1 MDSRKGA
8 KAGSKGKPRDLI
20 DIIFSWSLQEIFN
33 NNLYGDKVE
42 TIPGS
47 FQSVEQ
53 YLASYTFPLLE
64 ETRASLCSSMQDVS
78 KLPFAK
84 VAGFVKGKKNAYHVE
99 VDSWKNRSTDRGKEP
114 YKTLPGD
121 VLMLTN
127 AKPDTIPSLE
137 RFAGRWAFASVA
149 EIAGDADGNAQ
160 TSTKFRVNAFLD
172 NEVNDHRTWESMYAV
187 FLINAV
193 TNNRIWNV
201 LHRFGNS
208 KVVRE
213 VLCTDLAAEKDCNLC
228 ITQSHDSGH
237 ESLDKNLFGSLNE
250 SQAKAVLSCLDTIKC
265 QHRLAMEMIQGPP
278 GTGKTK
284 TVAALLFTL
293 LKRKHRTLVCAPT
306 NVAIKELASRV
317 LQLVKQSVSTNSHGE
332 LLLYNVGDM
341 LCFGNKDRM
350 KVNSDMEEIFLD
362 HRVDCVVQCF
372 SALTG
377 WQHCLPSMIDTLNDC
392 VRQYHIFL
400 ENERQIISKPNGND
414 VASKRRSGKKES
426 KPKFKSF
433 LEFFK
438 HRFKSSADS
447 LRRCLSIIC
456 THISKSYLL
465 DHNFRYINS
474 LLILLDSFEVS
485 LCREKLD
492 SRQLEEAFSMD
503 PSSLKTLTDPLY
515 TALLMKRRE
524 CLSVLQTLDTS
535 LRKLNLA
542 KFTCKSKIAEICY
555 QAASLIFCTASS
567 SYKLYSMGMKP
578 VSLLVIDEA
587 AQLKECESM
596 IPLQLR
602 GVRHAILVGDEC
614 QLPAMVESKLSSK
627 AGFGRSLFE
636 RLVSLGRPR
645 HLLNI
650 QYRMHPAISRFPTST
665 FYKNQIRNGPN
676 VTSESYKKCY
686 LPSPMFGP
694 YSFINISNGSE
705 EGGDDGHSLRNHV
718 EVGVVSMIL
727 RNLYGACKSSGEDLS
742 VGVISPYSAQ
752 VAAIQKNIG
761 KRYENIKGFTAKVRS
776 VDGFQG
782 GEEDIIIVST
792 VRSNPRGFIGFVS
805 DTKRTNVTIT
815 RARYSL
821 WILGNE
827 RTLTRSKSVW
837 GALVHDAKSR
847 GCFFSID
854 DVKAALDGKNN
865 QLDDPVDRSSVL
877 SRNARRRA
885 KCSSDAKSRQC
896 SSSTDEVKAILDGKN
911 NQPDDPVAGSS
922 VLSRN
927 ARQRAKRFSDAKSR
941 ECSSSTDEVKAILD
955 GKNNQLDDPVDGSSL
970 LSRNAWARAKCFS
983 DAKSQQ
989 CSSSTDEV
997 KAILDGKNNQL
1008 DDPVDGSSLLSRNAW
1023 ARAKC
1028 FSDAKSQQCSS
1039 STDEVKAILDGKN
1052 NQLDDP
1058 VDGSRLLS
1066 RNAWARARCISDAK
1080 SQQCSS
1086 STDGVQA
1093 ILDGKKENI
1102 RLDDPLG
1109 GNSDLF
1115 RNARWR
1121 VFFGDNFVKSFRKL
1135 TSHRT
1140 KMSIMNLISKLASG
1154 WRPKKSDVGLLPK
1167 SSSPMVKQF
1176 EVEGL
1181 YVLCT
1186 VDILKELRYI
1196 QILKIWDV
1204 LPLRDAM
1211 IVVEHLNSEFKE
1223 YADDFISRCNEK
1235 CLEGDQEVPKTWDCP
1250 HGIACFRSLDHVQ
1263 AGSSFGANTSDLGG
1277 RESLLS
1283 MRFHPSS
1290 SGVVSN
1296 LLSEDHDNELNLPS
1310 EVTELGQ
1317 EKNSLRLLSEDHD
1330 SKLNH
1335 ASEVTEPDQEKNSVK
1350 SLFGGLLS
1358 SLFRGF
1364 RI

>member
-8 KAGSKGKPRDLI
+8 EAGSGRKNDKRSDLI
-20 DIIFSWSLQEIFN
+20 DIIFSWSLEEIFN
-33 NNLYGDKVE
+33 INLYGDKVE
-42 TIPGS
+42 TVPES

-53 YLASYTFPLLE
+53 YLASHTFPLLE

-84 VAGFVKGKKNAYHVE
+84 VTGFVEGKKNSYYVE
-99 VDSWKNRSTDRGKEP
+99 VDYWRNRSTDNGKEP

-121 VLMLTN
+121 VLILTN
-127 AKPDTIPSLE
+127 AMPDTITSLE
-137 RFAGRWAFASVA
+137 RFAGRWAFASVTKIT
-149 EIAGDADGNAQ
+149 EDEDRDAQ
-160 TSTKFRVNAFLD
+160 TSTMFSVRAFLD
-172 NEVNDHRTWESMYAV
+172 NEVNDDRTWESMYAV

-201 LHRFGNS
+201 LHRFGNL

-213 VLCTDLAAEKDCNLC
+213 VLCTDSAAEKDCNLC

-237 ESLDKNLFGSLNE
+237 ESLDKNLFDSLNE
-250 SQAKAVLSCLDTIKC
+250 SQTKAVLSCLNTIKC
-265 QHRLAMEMIQGPP
+265 KHRSAIEMIQGPP

-317 LQLVKQSVSTNSHGE
+317 LQLVKQSVCTNTHGE
-332 LLLYNVGDM
+332 RLLYNLGDI

-350 KVNSDMEEIFLD
+350 KLDSDMEEIFLD
-362 HRVDCVVQCF
+362 HRVDCVERCF
-372 SALTG
+372 SVLAG
-377 WQHCLPSMIDTLNDC
+377 WQHCLPSTIDTLNDC
-392 VRQYHIFL
+392 VDQYHIFL
-400 ENERQIISKPNGND
+400 ENERMIISKPNGN
-414 VASKRRSGKKES
+414 ES
-426 KPKFKSF
+426 KPEFKSF

-438 HRFKSSADS
+438 HRFKSSAHC
-447 LRRCLSIIC
+447 LRRCLSILC
-456 THISKSYLL
+456 THVSKSYLL
-465 DHNFRYINS
+465 DQNFQDIKS

-492 SRQLEEAFSMD
+492 SRKLKEAFSVD

-515 TALLMKRRE
+515 TALLMKRHE
-524 CLSVLQTLDTS
+524 CLSVLRTLNTS
-535 LRKLNLA
+535 LRRLNLA
-542 KFTCKSKIAEICY
+542 TFASKSKIAEFCY
-555 QAASLIFCTASS
+555 QAASLIFCTASC
-567 SYKLYSMGMKP
+567 SYKLYTMGMEA

-587 AQLKECESM
+587 AQLKESESM
-596 IPLQLR
+596 IPLKLQ
-602 GVRHAILVGDEC
+602 GVSHAILVGDEC

-636 RLVSLGRPR
+636 RLSSLGHPR

-650 QYRMHPAISRFPTST
+650 QYRMHPEISRFPAST
-665 FYKNQIRNGPN
+665 FYKNQIQDGSN
-676 VTSESYKKCY
+676 VTSKSYVKCH
-686 LPSPMFGP
+686 LPWPMFGP
-694 YSFINISNGSE
+694 YSFIDISNGTE
-705 EGGDDGHSLRNHV
+705 EGGDDGHSLRNNV
-718 EVGVVSMIL
+718 EVGIVSMIL

-752 VAAIQKNIG
+752 VAAIQKKIG
-761 KRYENIKGFTAKVRS
+761 KRYGNVKGFTVKVRS

-805 DTKRTNVTIT
+805 DTKRTNATIT

-821 WILGNE
+821 WILGNG
-827 RTLTRSKSVW
+827 RTLSRSKSVW
-837 GALVHDAKSR
+837 EALVHDAKSR

-854 DVKAALDGKNN
+854 DVIAVLDGKNN
-865 QLDDPVDRSSVL
+865 ELDDPVD
-877 SRNARRRA
+877 
-885 KCSSDAKSRQC
+885 
-896 SSSTDEVKAILDGKN
+896 
-911 NQPDDPVAGSS
+911 GSS

-927 ARQRAKRFSDAKSR
+927 AQQRAKRFGDAKSR
-941 ECSSSTDEVKAILD
+941 ECLSNTDEVKAILD

-983 DAKSQQ
+983 DAKSQR
-989 CSSSTDEV
+989 CSSSADEV
-997 KAILDGKNNQL
+997 KAI
-1008 DDPVDGSSLLSRNAW
+1008 S
-1023 ARAKC
+1023 
-1028 FSDAKSQQCSS
+1028 
-1039 STDEVKAILDGKN
+1039 
-1052 NQLDDP
+1052 
-1058 VDGSRLLS
+1058 
-1066 RNAWARARCISDAK
+1066 
-1080 SQQCSS
+1080 
-1086 STDGVQA
+1086 
-1093 ILDGKKENI
+1093 DGKKENI
-1102 RLDDPLG
+1102 QLDDPLG

-1135 TSHRT
+1135 TSLRT

-1204 LPLRDAM
+1204 LPLSDAM
-1211 IVVEHLNSEFKE
+1211 IVVEHLDSEFKT

-1235 CLEGDQEVPKTWDCP
+1235 CIDGDQEVPKTWDCP
-1250 HGIACFRSLDHVQ
+1250 HGIACFRSPDHVQ
-1263 AGSSFGANTSDLGG
+1263 DGSSFGANTSNLGG
-1277 RESLLS
+1277 RESLIS

-1310 EVTELGQ
+1310 EVTEIDQ
-1317 EKNSLRLLSEDHD
+1317 EKNSLRLLSEDHN
-1330 SKLNH
+1330 SELNL
-1335 ASEVTEPDQEKNSVK
+1335 ASEVTELDQEKNSVK
-1350 SLFGGLLS
+1350 SLFSRLLS